1 MFTWSSFQCVLIIFQ
16 ELHDEPLERKVND
29 VNQITIERKTFVGR
43 IITIIIK
50 PFFVLGEREQLSFK
64 TSSTYL

>member
-1 MFTWSSFQCVLIIFQ
+1 MLTGFSFPIVLIIVQ

-64 TSSTYL
+64 TLSTDL